1 MTEFIFAN
9 IFAGNDN
16 SKAFSLDLAKP
27 PSIWRL
33 SGKGKRL
40 HIFVEKV
47 SFFSLWVQKGSCFL
61 PSDPPPITKYFLD
74 LCDK

>member
-9 IFAGNDN
+9 VFAGNDN

-40 HIFVEKV
+40 HIFVEKKYL
-47 SFFSLWVQKGSCFL
+47 FSLFGYRKEAAFCQLTLLLSL
-61 PSDPPPITKYFLD
+61 NIS
-74 LCDK
+74 